1 MRVLSYII
9 RESIIV
15 QLTSCLQTYLFGWI
29 KTSQTGGHLYSDI
42 SRFEVS
48 EYSLV
53 SDMDD
58 IAALMFDSDR
68 VEWVEGERKNER

>member
-1 MRVLSYII
+1 MRDLSYII

-29 KTSQTGGHLYSDI
+29 KTSQTGGHLYI